1 MQGGSF
7 QGPGNGP
14 EYVITPI
21 EEQGPCGIPAADKA
35 EMADKTEGTDTSE
48 AADTADTMNFSRP
61 ARRSREYQK
70 TA

>member
-7 QGPGNGP
+7 HGPGNGP

-35 EMADKTEGTDTSE
+35 EMADKTE
-48 AADTADTMNFSRP
+48 AADTVDTMNFSRP
-61 ARRSREYQK
+61 ARRSREYRK